1 MDDADSWVLNVTVQG
16 CLSDILLKVK
26 ILWIHSK
33 LRSQITNILPIL
45 LMPAGASKS
54 SNNTDI

>member
-16 CLSDILLKVK
+16 CPSDILLKVK

-45 LMPAGASKS
+45 LMPVGASKS
-54 SNNTDI
+54 STV

>member
-33 LRSQITNILPIL
+33 LRSHITNILPIL

-54 SNNTDI
+54 STV

>member
-1 MDDADSWVLNVTVQG
+1 MDDADSRVLNVTVQG

-54 SNNTDI
+54 SNSIDI